1 MTMQPWFVV
10 YCFTPSPPKLHIAPN
25 IPLAL
30 LTRLFAA
37 IPTMP
42 LSSVGVRAGAD
53 ADGGVITAVPGD
65 TTLFGD
71 DGKVDLF
78 GVEAGL
84 TELAAAD
91 DDDGGG
97 D

>member
-1 MTMQPWFVV
+1 M
-10 YCFTPSPPKLHIAPN
+10 
-25 IPLAL
+25 AL
-30 LTRLFAA
+30 LTKLFAA

-71 DGKVDLF
+71 DGKVALL
-78 GVEAGL
+78 GVDAGL
-84 TELAAAD
+84 TVLV
-91 DDDGGG
+91 DDGGG